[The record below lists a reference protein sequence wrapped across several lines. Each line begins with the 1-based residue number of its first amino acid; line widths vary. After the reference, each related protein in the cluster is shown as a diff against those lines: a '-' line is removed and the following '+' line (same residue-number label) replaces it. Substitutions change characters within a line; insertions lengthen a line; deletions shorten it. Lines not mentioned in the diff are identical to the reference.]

1 MPRTDLVLEL
11 VRAGAAGDTPRVKST
26 AQRMIAEEKANKRGG
41 VAAKILKALDAGAA
55 ASAASPATTP
65 SPAATSS
72 VSAPPA
78 RAMPRATSF
87 SPSPRGGEAIP
98 NAPAVAERT
107 ARRRLDTVRLPQE
120 VIPLVRSLIGEQSR
134 GNELRANGLEPRN
147 RLLLVGPPGNG
158 KTSLAE
164 AIAAE
169 LGRLFLVVRYDGL
182 IASYLGET
190 ASRLRRVFEIAQS
203 MPCVLFFDEMDAIAK
218 ERGDANETGE
228 IKRVLT
234 SLLTQIDELPATCLL
249 IAATNHP
256 QMLDEA
262 VWRRFQIRL
271 ELPTPSD
278 ADIQA
283 YFKDAIAPAGRMPAA
298 GIKQLLQALGQASY
312 SDAEELAL
320 SVRRRVVLEGK
331 KKTLTEIADEARNEW
346 LLRSG
351 PSRNLTANVATSPST
366 PSGARRRRPLEE

>member
-1 MPRTDLVLEL
+1 MPRTDLVVEL
-11 VRAGAAGDTPRVKST
+11 VRAGAAGDTPRLKST
-26 AQRMIAEEKANKRGG
+26 AERMIAEEKAKRRGG
-41 VAAKILKALDAGAA
+41 VAEKLSKALDAGAVASISSPSASTA
-55 ASAASPATTP
+55 ARP
-65 SPAATSS
+65 
-72 VSAPPA
+72 
-78 RAMPRATSF
+78 MPRTAAF
-87 SPSPRGGEAIP
+87 AASPRGGEAIP
-98 NAPAVAERT
+98 NLPAVAERA
-107 ARRRLDTVRLPQE
+107 ARRRLETVRLPTA
-120 VIPLVRSLIGEQSR
+120 VTPVVRSLLNEQSR
-134 GNELRANGLEPRN
+134 AGELRANGLEPRN

-164 AIAAE
+164 AMAAE

-190 ASRLRRVFEIAQS
+190 ATRLRRVFELAQS

-283 YFKDAIAPAGRMPAA
+283 YFKEAIAPAGRVSADS
-298 GIKQLLQALGQASY
+298 IKLLLEALGQASY

-320 SVRRRVVLEGK
+320 SVRRRVVLEGNS
-331 KKTLTEIADEARNEW
+331 KTLKAIAEETRDEW

-351 PSRNLTANVATSPST
+351 PRMLTANAATPPSA
-366 PSGARRRRPLEE
+366 PSRTRRRHSVEEQ

>member
-11 VRAGAAGDTPRVKST
+11 LRAGAAGDTPRVKST
-26 AQRMIAEEKANKRGG
+26 AERMIAEEKAKKRGG
-41 VAAKILKALDAGAA
+41 VAAKLLKALDAGAA
-55 ASAASPATTP
+55 APPSSAAP
-65 SPAATSS
+65 TSMPFQ
-72 VSAPPA
+72 AP
-78 RAMPRATSF
+78 RSMPRATAF

-98 NAPAVAERT
+98 NLPAVAERT
-107 ARRRLDTVRLPQE
+107 ARRRLETVRLPE
-120 VIPLVRSLIGEQSR
+120 DVKPLVRSLLDEQSR
-134 GNELRANGLEPRN
+134 ANELRANGLEPRN

-190 ASRLRRVFEIAQS
+190 AARLRRVFEIAQS

-283 YFKDAIAPAGRMPAA
+283 YFKEAVAPAGRVPAA
-298 GIKQLLQALGQASY
+298 GIKLLLQALGQASY

-331 KKTLTEIADEARNEW
+331 SKTLTAIADEAHNEW

-351 PSRNLTANVATSPST
+351 PSRILTANVAETPPT
-366 PSGARRRRPLEE
+366 PSGARRGRSLEE

>member
-1 MPRTDLVLEL
+1 MPRTDLVIEL
-11 VRAGAAGDTPRVKST
+11 VRAGAAGDTPRLKST
-26 AQRMIAEEKANKRGG
+26 AERMIAEEKAKRRGG
-41 VAAKILKALDAGAA
+41 VAEKLSKALDAGAVA
-55 ASAASPATTP
+55 STSSPPTASATRT
-65 SPAATSS
+65 
-72 VSAPPA
+72 
-78 RAMPRATSF
+78 MPRPGAF
-87 SPSPRGGEAIP
+87 APSPRGGDTIP
-98 NAPAVAERT
+98 NLPAVAERA
-107 ARRRLDTVRLPQE
+107 ARRQLETVRLPE
-120 VIPLVRSLIGEQSR
+120 ASKPIVRSLLDEQSR
-134 GNELRANGLEPRN
+134 AGELRANGLEPRN

-164 AIAAE
+164 AMAAE

-190 ASRLRRVFEIAQS
+190 AARLRRVFELAQS

-256 QMLDEA
+256 QLLDEA

-283 YFKDAIAPAGRMPAA
+283 YFKEAIAPAGRVSAA
-298 GIKQLLQALGQASY
+298 SIKMLLQALGQASY

-320 SVRRRVVLEGK
+320 SVRRRVVLESK
-331 KKTLTEIADEARNEW
+331 SKTLAAIAEAARDEW

-351 PSRNLTANVATSPST
+351 PSRILTANVATPPST
-366 PSGARRRRPLEE
+366 PSRARRRRSLEEQ

>member
-1 MPRTDLVLEL
+1 MPRTDLILEL

-26 AQRMIAEEKANKRGG
+26 AERMIAEEKAKRRDG
-41 VAAKILKALDAGAA
+41 VAAKLSKALDTVASEPATP
-55 ASAASPATTP
+55 SAASVTSAAVRSGPRAL
-65 SPAATSS
+65 SPA
-72 VSAPPA
+72 
-78 RAMPRATSF
+78 PRA
-87 SPSPRGGEAIP
+87 GEAIP
-98 NAPAVAERT
+98 NLPAVAERT
-107 ARRRLDTVRLPQE
+107 ARRRLETVRLPE
-120 VIPLVRSLIGEQSR
+120 AVKPLVRSLLDEQAR
-134 GNELRANGLEPRN
+134 ANELRASGLEPRN

-190 ASRLRRVFEIAQS
+190 AARLRRVFDVAQS

-256 QMLDEA
+256 KMLDEA

-271 ELPTPSD
+271 ELPTPCD
-278 ADIQA
+278 AEIQA
-283 YFKDAIAPAGRMPAA
+283 YFKEAIAPAGRVPTAS
-298 GIKQLLQALGQASY
+298 IKLLLQALDRASY

-331 KKTLTEIADEARNEW
+331 SKTLTAIAQEVRNEW

-351 PSRNLTANVATSPST
+351 PFRILTANVAETPST
-366 PSGARRRRPLEE
+366 PSGARRRRSLEE

>member
-1 MPRTDLVLEL
+1 M
-11 VRAGAAGDTPRVKST
+11 
-26 AQRMIAEEKANKRGG
+26 
-41 VAAKILKALDAGAA
+41 
-55 ASAASPATTP
+55 
-65 SPAATSS
+65 
-72 VSAPPA
+72 
-78 RAMPRATSF
+78 
-87 SPSPRGGEAIP
+87 
-98 NAPAVAERT
+98 
-107 ARRRLDTVRLPQE
+107 RLPQE
-120 VIPLVRSLIGEQSR
+120 VIPLVCSLIGEQSR

-283 YFKDAIAPAGRMPAA
+283 YFKEAIAPAGRMPAA

>member
-1 MPRTDLVLEL
+1 
-11 VRAGAAGDTPRVKST
+11 
-26 AQRMIAEEKANKRGG
+26 
-41 VAAKILKALDAGAA
+41 
-55 ASAASPATTP
+55 
-65 SPAATSS
+65 
-72 VSAPPA
+72 
-78 RAMPRATSF
+78 
-87 SPSPRGGEAIP
+87 
-98 NAPAVAERT
+98 
-107 ARRRLDTVRLPQE
+107 VRLPE
-120 VIPLVRSLIGEQSR
+120 AVKPLVRSLLDEQAR
-134 GNELRANGLEPRN
+134 ANELRASGLEPRN

-190 ASRLRRVFEIAQS
+190 AARLRRVFDVAQS
-203 MPCVLFFDEMDAIAK
+203 MLCVLFFDEMDAIAK

-228 IKRVLT
+228 MKRVLT

-256 QMLDEA
+256 NMLDEA
-262 VWRRFQIRL
+262 VWRRFQVQL
-271 ELPTPSD
+271 ELPTPYD

-283 YFKDAIAPAGRMPAA
+283 YFKEAIAPAGRMPAA
-298 GIKQLLQALGQASY
+298 SIKLLFQALDRASY

-331 KKTLTEIADEARNEW
+331 SKTLSAIAQEVRNEW

-351 PSRNLTANVATSPST
+351 PSRILTANVAETPST
-366 PSGARRRRPLEE
+366 PSGARRRRSLEE

>member
-11 VRAGAAGDTPRVKST
+11 VRAGAAGDTPRLKST
-26 AQRMIAEEKANKRGG
+26 AERMIAEEKAKRRGG
-41 VAAKILKALDAGAA
+41 VADKLAKALDAGAA
-55 ASAASPATTP
+55 TSTTAPSAQGAGPRP
-65 SPAATSS
+65 
-72 VSAPPA
+72 
-78 RAMPRATSF
+78 MPRAVAL
-87 SPSPRGGEAIP
+87 SPSTRSGDALP
-98 NAPAVAERT
+98 NLPAVAERP
-107 ARRRLDTVRLPQE
+107 ARRRLETVRLPE
-120 VIPLVRSLIGEQSR
+120 TTKPLLRTLLDEQAR
-134 GNELRANGLEPRN
+134 AGELRANGLEPRN

-164 AIAAE
+164 AMAAE

-190 ASRLRRVFEIAQS
+190 AARLRRVFELAQS

-218 ERGDANETGE
+218 ERSDANETGE

-283 YFKDAIAPAGRMPAA
+283 YFKEAIAPAGRVSAA
-298 GIKQLLQALGQASY
+298 SIKLLTEALGRASY

-331 KKTLTEIADEARNEW
+331 SKTLKAIAEETRDEW

-351 PSRNLTANVATSPST
+351 PSRILTANVSKTPST
-366 PSGARRRRPLEE
+366 PSRARRRRSLEE